1 MGSFMPF
8 VCHGSKLCRYFIWV
22 FVVTEKVNFKLL
34 VINMVKIR
42 QEVERNYM
50 QPEVTGKIAD
60 A

>member
-22 FVVTEKVNFKLL
+22 FGVTEKVNFKLL

-42 QEVERNYM
+42 QKIERNYM